1 MASEF
6 LDIPG
11 NIKQMYLPFV
21 LNPSN
26 GLHKSE
32 IEYADAGADAD
43 RHISS
48 GLDNVRTQR
57 FSYKTK

>member
-32 IEYADAGADAD
+32 I
-43 RHISS
+43 
-48 GLDNVRTQR
+48 
-57 FSYKTK
+57 

>member
-21 LNPSN
+21 LNPKN
-26 GLHKSE
+26 GLHKAE
-32 IEYADAGADAD
+32 IKYADTGANAD
-43 RHISS
+43 RQAS

>member
-21 LNPSN
+21 LNPKN
-26 GLHKSE
+26 GLHNAE
-32 IEYADAGADAD
+32 ITYADAGANAD
-43 RHISS
+43 RQAS

-57 FSYKTK
+57 FSYKIK